1 MEYTDGKEWNDFEQA
16 KTHIELRMLNSR
28 KQKMGDRPSTKI
40 CDLAAVYSVIVGQK
54 NGPGIRMEVTRKML
68 KTWQISTKELH
79 ETAVSNMKD
88 SIVLHT
94 LPEVL
99 ATILSD
105 QVPENLLLREEFHPD
120 GEFLVLTNQMLEY
133 GAAVLAMPS
142 ILQKVTGILRDDLYL
157 VPSSVH
163 EVLVLPKHA
172 DWVRAVSE
180 KELGQM
186 VREINLSEVPPEEVL
201 SDHLYEFSGR
211 DRQVRTVQKS
221 QRMQDR
227 ER

>member
-1 MEYTDGKEWNDFEQA
+1 MEYADGKEWNDFEQA
-16 KTHIELRMLNSR
+16 KTHIELRMLNPR

-105 QVPENLLLREEFHPD
+105 QVPENLLLREEFHSD

-186 VREINLSEVPPEEVL
+186 VREINLSEVSPEEVL
-201 SDHLYEFSGR
+201 SDHIYEFSGR
-211 DRQVRTVQKS
+211 DGQIRTVQKS

>member
-1 MEYTDGKEWNDFEQA
+1 MEYADWSGLNDFERA
-16 KTHIELRMLNSR
+16 KKYIELRMLNPR
-28 KQKMGDRPSTKI
+28 KQKIGDRPSTKV
-40 CDLAAVYSVIVGQK
+40 CDLVAVYSVITGAK
-54 NGPGIRMEVTRKML
+54 NGSCIRTEVTREML
-68 KTWQISTKELH
+68 ESWQISTKELH
-79 ETAVSNMKD
+79 ETAVSNMKGTV
-88 SIVLHT
+88 VLND
-94 LPEVL
+94 LMGVL
-99 ATILSD
+99 TTILSG

-120 GEFLVLTNQMLEY
+120 GEFLLLTNRRREY

-142 ILQKVTGILRDDLYL
+142 ILRQVTEILRDELYL

-186 VREINLSEVPPEEVL
+186 VREINLSEVSPQDVL
-201 SDHLYEFSGR
+201 SDHIYEFSGR
-211 DRQVRTVQKS
+211 EGRVKTVPKS
-221 QRMQDR
+221 QRIPDM